1 MDQEQKIK
9 DLEVELAQERAKV
22 DELSLANSKL
32 GYTVRLMS
40 EFHLSLKDKMLIGEA
55 MDNAETSNEVQG
67 IYDYYFKGMH
77 NKALKEDQDEFQ
89 WSADFKEN
97 LRVYYAVSLGY
108 DPISKIAED
117 VEVVA
122 DYFTFE
128 NKVRNTPNGQ
138 ERNALVDALLKKRPS
153 AEESMNS
160 IIDTINQF
168 TITKEDKE
176 EYED

>member
-1 MDQEQKIK
+1 MDQEQRIK
-9 DLEVELAQERAKV
+9 DLEVELAQEKERV
-22 DELSLANSKL
+22 DQLSLANAKL

-55 MDNAETSNEVQG
+55 IDNAQTTNEVQG
-67 IYDYYFKGMH
+67 IYDYYFKGMF
-77 NKALKEDQDEFQ
+77 NKSLKEDQDEFQ
-89 WSADFKEN
+89 WSENFKEN

-138 ERNALVDALLKKRPS
+138 ERNALVDALLKKRPG
-153 AEESMNS
+153 AEEAMNG

-168 TITKEDKE
+168 TVAKEDE